1 LQAKSFTKK
10 YDEKSKANATFQNSP
25 QRTLSS
31 QRELGFR
38 IFHTL
43 LSNCVVEKYISG
55 QKGYKKGLEGGG
67 SAEKVAGSGVAMR
80 KQGLCR

>member
-10 YDEKSKANATFQNSP
+10 YDETSKASATFQNSP

-55 QKGYKKGLEGGG
+55 QEGYEKGLGRRERGEGR
-67 SAEKVAGSGVAMR
+67 GSGGAMR